1 MSVNRKAFTLIE
13 LLVVVA
19 IIGIL
24 AAVGVVAYNGYT
36 GAAKVSATK
45 ANHKSVIKW
54 VTAELVKCDLDS
66 SVSIFNGQITCS
78 TIASK
83 LSGNQKDAA
92 NKVAKELEKGLK
104 DKFKNPYGEY
114 RNPSTNDYKSDNA
127 VTRAGWGADRDLG
140 YTIIEPT
147 THPTTGK
154 ARLNI
159 HTCNK
164 LSCVGDWWN
173 NTNDNVE
180 LYWIELQ

>member
-1 MSVNRKAFTLIE
+1 MKQKGFTLIE

-45 ANHKSVIKW
+45 ANHKSVCKW
-54 VTAELVKCDLDS
+54 TKAELVKCDLDS

-78 TIASK
+78 SIISQ
-83 LSGNQKDAA
+83 LNQNQNAA
-92 NKVAKELEKGLK
+92 QDMAKELEKGLK

-127 VTRAGWGADRDLG
+127 VTRAGWGQDRDLG
-140 YTIIEPT
+140 YTRIDPRGLSDGPLI
-147 THPTTGK
+147 
-154 ARLNI
+154 NI
-159 HTCNK
+159 STCFK
-164 LSCVGDWWN
+164 LPCNGDVWN
-173 NTNDNVE
+173 NTNPNK
-180 LYWIELQ
+180 ITSQIHFN

>member
-1 MSVNRKAFTLIE
+1 MQDRKAFTLIE

-83 LSGNQKDAA
+83 LSGNQQDAA
-92 NKVAKELEKGLK
+92 NEVAKELEKGLK

-127 VTRAGWGADRDLG
+127 VTRAGSGADRDLG
-140 YTIIEPT
+140 YTIIEST

-154 ARLNI
+154 ASLNI

-164 LSCVGDWWN
+164 LSCINKWWN
-173 NTNDNVE
+173 TTNDNVE
-180 LYWIELQ
+180 LHWIELQ

>member
-1 MSVNRKAFTLIE
+1 MNKKAFTLIE

-36 GAAKVSATK
+36 SAAKVAATK
-45 ANHKSVIKW
+45 ANHKSVCKW
-54 VTAELVKCDLDS
+54 TKAELVKCDLDS

-83 LSGNQKDAA
+83 LSGNQHDAA
-92 NKVAKELEKGLK
+92 GKVAYELEKGLK

-127 VTRAGWGADRDLG
+127 VTRAGWGKDRDLG

-147 THPTTGK
+147 THSSTGN
-154 ARLNI
+154 AILNI

-164 LSCVGDWWN
+164 LPCGGDPWN
-173 NTNDNVE
+173 NSNDNKEICWLEVRP
-180 LYWIELQ
+180 

>member
-1 MSVNRKAFTLIE
+1 MKRNGFTLIE

-36 GAAKVSATK
+36 GAAKVAATK
-45 ANHKSVIKW
+45 ANHKSVCKW
-54 VTAELVKCDLDS
+54 TKSELVKCDLDS

-83 LSGNQKDAA
+83 LSGNQHAAA
-92 NKVAKELEKGLK
+92 NEVAKELEKGLK

-127 VTRAGWGADRDLG
+127 VTNAGWGKDRDLG
-140 YTIIEPT
+140 YTIIQAT
-147 THPTTGK
+147 TDPSTGN

-164 LSCVGDWWN
+164 LSCVDKWWN
-173 NTNDNVE
+173 STNDNVE
-180 LYWIELQ
+180 ICWIDIQ